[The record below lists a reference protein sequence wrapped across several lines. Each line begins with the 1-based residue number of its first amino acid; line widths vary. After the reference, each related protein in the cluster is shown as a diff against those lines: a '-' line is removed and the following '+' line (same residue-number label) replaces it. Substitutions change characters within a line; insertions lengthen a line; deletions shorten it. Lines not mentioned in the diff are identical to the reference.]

1 MLTKKPFN
9 YNILPSIVKIHVGVK
24 GTKVETAVETNDLER
39 KIRDLLAHKNGILL
53 AHNYQRPEVQDV
65 ADLTGDSLGLS
76 IEAAATEAE
85 IIVFAGVHFMA
96 ESAAILS
103 PTKTVLIPRK
113 DAGCPMADM
122 ITREAALNFKRQHP
136 EAPLV
141 TYVNSTADVKA
152 VTDICCTSANAV
164 SVVNSLDADT
174 VLMAPDRN
182 LAHYTARFTKKKIHW
197 HNGFC
202 PVHERLTPDEVAVV
216 KSKHPGWFFIAHPE
230 CRPSVVD
237 MADKVAS
244 TSGMLD
250 FVKKSPYKKF
260 IIGTEMGILHP
271 LKRDNP
277 DKEFVPAAPHMIC
290 PNMKLTTLQDI
301 YDCLLEM
308 KNVVTVPSDIRK
320 AAKGSLDRML
330 AVRRTD

>member
-1 MLTKKPFN
+1 M
-9 YNILPSIVKIHVGVK
+9 
-24 GTKVETAVETNDLER
+24 EMNDLEGR
-39 KIRDLLAHKNGILL
+39 IRDLLSERNAILL
-53 AHNYQRPEVQDV
+53 AHNYQRPEVQQI

-76 IEAAATEAE
+76 IEAAATDAR

-103 PTKTVLIPRK
+103 PNKTVLIPRP

-122 ITREAALNFKRQHP
+122 ITRQGALDFKQRFP
-136 EAPLV
+136 GAPLV

-152 VTDICCTSANAV
+152 VSEICCTSANAV
-164 SVVNSLDADT
+164 AVVDSLDART

-182 LAHYTARFTKKKIHW
+182 LAHYTARFVKKMIHW

-202 PVHERLTPDEVAVV
+202 PVHERLTPDEVADVR
-216 KSKHPGWFFIAHPE
+216 SRYPDAFFIAHPE

-237 MADKVAS
+237 LADKVAS

-250 FVKKSPYKKF
+250 FVKKSTHGRF
-260 IIGTEMGILHP
+260 IVGTEMGILYP

-277 DKEFVPAAPHMIC
+277 NKEFIPAADHMIC

-301 YDCLLEM
+301 YDCLREM
-308 KNVVTVPSDIRK
+308 KNRVTVVPDVRD
-320 AAKGSLDRML
+320 AAKLSLDRML
-330 AVRRTD
+330 AVKKTD